1 MMNSSKTLR
10 PYGSSRDFLHIN
22 LGHRLGKGMTP
33 QKEKRWRSENTR
45 EACDLPEIL
54 TGSLFQDWRGRVW
67 EFQMSVIWYVSTNKM
82 FKSKCGDTDPY
93 RCHHVRRPKHVAHQ
107 RRYWRSSTLCAS
119 EWVRHWY
126 ARLSRVGLI
135 ATVQSAWSDTNNF
148 QCFIVFLLICFYVYM
163 YTYTHIILNTYI
175 IYIHIYLCICIC
187 IYVYQC
193 IYVFKNT
200 SDDVVLNIFSA
211 FAANKVLLHR

>member
-1 MMNSSKTLR
+1 
-10 PYGSSRDFLHIN
+10 
-22 LGHRLGKGMTP
+22 
-33 QKEKRWRSENTR
+33 
-45 EACDLPEIL
+45 
-54 TGSLFQDWRGRVW
+54 
-67 EFQMSVIWYVSTNKM
+67 M

-148 QCFIVFLLICFYVYM
+148 QCFAVFLFICFYVYM
-163 YTYTHIILNTYI
+163 YTYTHIILNTLLYI
-175 IYIHIYLCICIC
+175 YIYLCLFV
-187 IYVYQC
+187 YVYTYINVFMYSKIHRMMLFRIFLVPLQPIRYYC
-193 IYVFKNT
+193 IGRRKPFECSLEYWHDSPNHI
-200 SDDVVLNIFSA
+200 SIFGRLSRA
-211 FAANKVLLHR
+211 FFFSSSTARV